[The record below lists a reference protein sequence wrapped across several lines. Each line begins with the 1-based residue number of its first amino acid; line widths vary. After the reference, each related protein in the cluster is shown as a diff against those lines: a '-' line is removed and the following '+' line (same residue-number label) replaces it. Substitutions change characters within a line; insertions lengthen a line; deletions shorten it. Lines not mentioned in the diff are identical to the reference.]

1 MSKVWAILKKE
12 NGQIANKK
20 VIRFLFEQLKDG
32 KYQVEVFPHDKRSN
46 PQNNYYWQML
56 SLYVQPA
63 LYNEGWQQIKTK
75 EDAHVFVAD
84 LFLKVKMINETTGEV
99 RERTKSTTELSK
111 EEFNIY
117 LSEIWQWAAEYLST
131 TIPAPNEQ
139 TILSYG
145 D

>member
-1 MSKVWAILKKE
+1 MKTICVIHVEGGHIE
-12 NGQIANKK
+12 NLTSFTKWLRN
-20 VIRFLFEQLKDG
+20 LKDG
-32 KYQVEVFPHDKRSN
+32 KHLLECSPYNKRSL

-75 EDAHVFVAD
+75 EDAHIFVAD

-111 EEFNIY
+111 EEFNVY
-117 LSEIWQWAAEYLST
+117 LQEI
-131 TIPAPNEQ
+131 
-139 TILSYG
+139 
-145 D
+145 